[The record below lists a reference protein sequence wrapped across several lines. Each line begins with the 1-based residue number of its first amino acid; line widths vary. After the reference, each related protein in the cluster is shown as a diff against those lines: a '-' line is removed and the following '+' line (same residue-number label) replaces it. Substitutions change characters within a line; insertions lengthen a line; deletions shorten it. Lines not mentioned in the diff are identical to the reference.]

1 MARPK
6 AQLSTSVYMNFR
18 STRRA
23 KQATRGHVRIRSLAR
38 SPCPLPIMC
47 AVDGRQQ
54 SIMPHHSRRRSQQRS
69 LEAAI
74 KDRKARQERR
84 LEIVVYFILRGLP
97 REAAIQIARLAERG
111 SPVNPIEL

>member
-1 MARPK
+1 M
-6 AQLSTSVYMNFR
+6 TS
-18 STRRA
+18 
-23 KQATRGHVRIRSLAR
+23 KEPCGIRTD
-38 SPCPLPIMC
+38 
-47 AVDGRQQ
+47 VDRRQQ

-74 KDRKARQERR
+74 KDHKARQERR

>member
-23 KQATRGHVRIRSLAR
+23 KQATRGHVRIRSL
-38 SPCPLPIMC
+38 
-47 AVDGRQQ
+47 
-54 SIMPHHSRRRSQQRS
+54 MPHHSRRRSQQRS

-97 REAAIQIARLAERG
+97 Q
-111 SPVNPIEL
+111 